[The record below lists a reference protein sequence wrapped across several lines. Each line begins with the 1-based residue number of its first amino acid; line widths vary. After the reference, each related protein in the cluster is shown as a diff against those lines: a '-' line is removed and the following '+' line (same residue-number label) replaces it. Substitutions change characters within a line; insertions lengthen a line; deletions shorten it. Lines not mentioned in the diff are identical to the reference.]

1 MNRPLRRVGTA
12 VTVLIVLLL
21 ANITYIQVVKAST
34 YRADPNN
41 QRTVQAEYTQ
51 PRGQITTAKGT
62 VLAQSVPSKDT
73 FKYQRKYPL
82 GAMYGAITG
91 YFSSLYGASG
101 IELSENSILS
111 GDDDN
116 LIGDRF
122 SDLITGRDPRGGNV
136 QLSVVDA
143 VQSAAYNG
151 LKNKNYV
158 GAVVAIKPSTGAI
171 LALATSPSYDP
182 TPLASH
188 SQAVQRAESKRINSS
203 SPSVRLNRATGAV
216 LPPGSTFK
224 LVVTGAALQNGYTPT
239 SSVTGEATMKLP
251 GAGGAT
257 LSNFEGETCG
267 NGGGADV
274 TLTEALAH
282 SCNTAFATLGIELGA
297 DPIRAQAT
305 ALGVDPAG
313 FDVGIPVVGSRV
325 GPMLDDAAV
334 AQSSIGQRDV
344 AFTPMQNAI
353 VAATI
358 ANHGSRM
365 TPFLVDK
372 TTKPDL
378 STISQTQPA
387 AVNQAMPSS
396 VADQTRDMMI
406 QSEKDMTGREPVRR
420 RGHRLEDRHRRA
432 RHHPED
438 HPSRVLVR
446 GLRARRQPAGGGG
459 RSGRERWRSR
469 PRRHRRNR
477 RRPDR
482 PRRDQRRPDG
492 AVTCA
497 CSRSPT
503 RRPVSPNAGQSH
515 GTDPRRGAVRSLPVD
530 VPHRHRRHGGG
541 LGGGRHAAW
550 LAVSPSRSS
559 SRSCPP
565 IRSSWIDSEPK
576 RGSPHR

>member
-12 VTVLIVLLL
+12 ITVLIVLLL

-62 VLAQSVPSKDT
+62 VLAQSVPSNDT

-91 YFSSLYGASG
+91 YFSSLYGATG

-136 QLSVVDA
+136 QLAIVDA
-143 VQSAAYNG
+143 VQQAAYNG

-171 LALATSPSYDP
+171 LALATSPAYDP

-188 SQAVQRAESKRINSS
+188 SLAVQRAESKRINSS

-251 GAGGAT
+251 GTGGAT

-325 GPMLDDAAV
+325 GPMLNDAAV

-353 VAATI
+353 VAGTI

-406 QSEKDMTGREPVRR
+406 QSEKDMSGGNPFAGVVIASKTGTAEHGTTPKTTP
-420 RGHRLEDRHRRA
+420 
-432 RHHPED
+432 PECWYVAFAPAD
-438 HPSRVLVR
+438 NPQVAVAVLVEN
-446 GLRARRQPAGGGG
+446 GGDLGVAATGAAVAGPIG
-459 RSGRERWRSR
+459 
-469 PRRHRRNR
+469 H
-477 RRPDR
+477 
-482 PRRDQRRPDG
+482 
-492 AVTCA
+492 AVISAALT
-497 CSRSPT
+497 
-503 RRPVSPNAGQSH
+503 GQ
-515 GTDPRRGAVRSLPVD
+515 
-530 VPHRHRRHGGG
+530 
-541 LGGGRHAAW
+541 
-550 LAVSPSRSS
+550 
-559 SRSCPP
+559 
-565 IRSSWIDSEPK
+565 
-576 RGSPHR
+576 